1 MLLLYT
7 YIFIK
12 FCTSLRMFKMNTR
25 YFIVSVSFPKNKNAY
40 LSLCRSFR
48 VVCVAKSMIES
59 DQLNKKI

>member
-7 YIFIK
+7 YIFII

-25 YFIVSVSFPKNKNAY
+25 YFIVSVSIPKNKNAY
-40 LSLCRSFR
+40 LSFRSFR